1 MSSDNTEQQAAQT
14 IGLFQCS
21 DIFFWQDF
29 ALAALARLEE
39 IQIRKPQGHLSYGGG
54 AMVWRSVSGLDEEQ

>member
-1 MSSDNTEQQAAQT
+1 MQRV
-14 IGLFQCS
+14 I
-21 DIFFWQDF
+21 FWQDF